1 MTDRELWQKAAEL
14 IGVESL
20 QKRFRRWIL
29 MVIKRG
35 LTTEGTEGH
44 GKDGR
49 DGQAVHAQQIDGGGD
64 KGAVECAPTVAD
76 AVIRDLN
83 TVAGRGYR
91 VTRQVVV
98 MIRALMIEGY
108 ILEDFK
114 RVHEVKAAQWL
125 TDEKMA
131 PYLRPST
138 LYRKSHFDEYL
149 AEWDEFER
157 KRQERASKGSRR
169 SAQMESQIDT
179 EKEDPKVKD
188 RELMGREWW
197 EFEKWEDFVR
207 WTSQLSSAE
216 ALARYEM
223 PDWIRKLREA
233 EGSLMK
239 VATGRVPAWVE
250 KEYQKAKRERK
261 APG

>member
-14 IGVESL
+14 IGVETL

-29 MVIKRG
+29 MVIKKVEKV
-35 LTTEGTEGH
+35 EGVEG
-44 GKDGR
+44 
-49 DGQAVHAQQIDGGGD
+49 
-64 KGAVECAPTVAD
+64 VEKVAEEI
-76 AVIRDLN
+76 IRDLN
-83 TVAGRGYR
+83 AKAGRGYR
-91 VTRQVVV
+91 ATKQVMV
-98 MIRALMIEGY
+98 MIKALIIEGY
-108 ILEDFK
+108 ILEDFM

-125 TDEKMA
+125 ADEKMA
-131 PYLRPST
+131 LYLRPST

-157 KRQERASKGSRR
+157 KRQERVSKGSRR
-169 SAQMESQIDT
+169 SAQMGAQIDA
-179 EKEDPKVKD
+179 EKEDPRVKD
-188 RELMGREWW
+188 RDLMVRAWW
-197 EFEKWEDFVR
+197 EFDKWVEFVR

-216 ALARYEM
+216 ALKRYEM